1 MLPVRKI
8 LCASFAGVV
17 FPCLLL
23 AQKEIRLNNPS
34 FEDIPAHSHTPQGWF
49 NCGHPG
55 ESPPDVQP
63 GAFNVTRLPSDGRTY
78 LGLVVRDNETNES
91 VGQRL
96 SAPLE
101 ANKCYEF
108 TIDLCRSERYL
119 SLSRATAQPANYSEP
134 VVLRIWGG
142 NGYCQKSELL
152 YKTEAIT
159 NTHWRPYHFQLR
171 PKYGNY
177 QYLTL
182 EAFYKTPTLLP
193 YNGNILLDN
202 ASTIR
207 QSPCDTPI
215 AARKPSPQPPD
226 TKPVQTAKG
235 ADPTPAKP
243 QGRPSAPDSA
253 TSAPPTVSVPNEET
267 LLSRSTLREGAT
279 FQLNNLYFDADKCAI
294 KDVCLPALEAVYR
307 FLIENPDVIIEVGG
321 HTNELPTYDDAMT
334 LSINRA
340 KAVADWLIGKGI
352 PKERIL
358 YKGYGKTRPIDSS
371 MTDEAHRRNQRVE
384 FKIISMSDH

>member
-23 AQKEIRLNNPS
+23 AQKEIRLSNPS
-34 FEDIPAHSHTPQGWF
+34 FEDTPAHSQTPQGWF
-49 NCGHPG
+49 NCGHAG

-63 GAFNVTRLPSDGRTY
+63 GAFNVTRPPSHGRTY
-78 LGLVVRDNETNES
+78 LGLVVRDNETNEA
-91 VGQRL
+91 VGQPL

-108 TIDLCRSERYL
+108 TIDLCRSDIYF

-159 NTHWRPYHFQLR
+159 NTYWRPYHFQLR

-177 QYLTL
+177 HYLTL

-207 QSPCDTPI
+207 QIPCDTPI
-215 AARKPSPQPPD
+215 AARQPSPQPSG

-235 ADPTPAKP
+235 AGPTPAKP

-253 TSAPPTVSVPNEET
+253 AEAPPTASVPNEET
-267 LLSRSTLREGAT
+267 LPSRSILREGAT
-279 FQLNNLYFDADKCAI
+279 FQLSNLYFDADKCAI
-294 KDVCLPALEAVYR
+294 KDACLPALEAVYR

-321 HTNELPTYDDAMT
+321 HTNELPTHDDAMT

-340 KAVADWLIGKGI
+340 RAVADWLIGKGI
-352 PKERIL
+352 PKERVQ
-358 YKGYGKTRPIDSS
+358 YKGYGKTQPLDPSL
-371 MTDEAHRRNQRVE
+371 TDEAHRRNQRVE
-384 FKIISMSDH
+384 FKIISMRQH